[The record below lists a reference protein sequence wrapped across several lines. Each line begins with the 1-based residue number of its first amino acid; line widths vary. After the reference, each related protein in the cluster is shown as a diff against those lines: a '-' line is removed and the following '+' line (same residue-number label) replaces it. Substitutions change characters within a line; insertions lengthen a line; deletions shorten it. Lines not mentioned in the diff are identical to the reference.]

1 MKRDFD
7 NQDRARSPEEHFAE
21 QEQNGHMRNGIS
33 GDSTADQ
40 AYPRAADSQLMRLR
54 PADTRQS
61 ENSPRYRYTE
71 DEGGEGLDLRQV
83 LTLLRRRRKILLTT
97 FFTVVAA
104 GCLFT
109 WLSRPIYQ
117 ATSQILVNTSSSGS
131 GSGANVLTDLL
142 GDARARSLETQMA
155 VLQSGPVFQGALAR
169 LSPEHQKAVQEFF
182 DLKVSSLTTTDV
194 LVVSVSSYNPQT
206 AAALGNAI
214 GSQYIQ
220 QSKEQNQ
227 ERVRVATRFVS
238 EQRKTVGEN
247 LDKARRALREFKTQH
262 NIVQLG
268 PESTARVGELSQNQ
282 AELRAAQTELS
293 SNRAQL
299 TQLRAL
305 AATIPSSHVIPT
317 IRRRPTV
324 EALQQQITR
333 LEIELAAVRQEYAP
347 GSDEVQRIQGQLT
360 ALRRRLSNEAV
371 TEVVGST
378 RVIDPNRQ
386 AIMGKISD
394 AQAQIWAQ
402 EARIPALSKG
412 VAAIQSQLKTLPQ
425 REYELSKIN
434 SELATLE
441 KTFETLNEQFVTLR
455 INAEGQLASASIM
468 SPAAV
473 PTTPISPRVG
483 RNILMS
489 IALGLMLAIALATLT
504 DRLDD
509 RVHSEEDAENA
520 SRLPVLA
527 HIPFMADKEKQ
538 SLIGQSSGNS
548 ALLESYR
555 MLRTNIEFS
564 SVDEPVRTLVV
575 TSSQP
580 GEGKSTTSADLAI
593 VMALDGKK
601 VIIVD
606 CDLRRPSLHRL
617 FALPNRVGF
626 TSVVAGQSS
635 LEDAL
640 QETKIP
646 GLFVLTSGP
655 VPPNPPEVLNSKA
668 GRAVF
673 TQVAQQADFAVLD
686 TPPALVMA
694 DAQIVASIADA
705 AMLVISFKEAGKR
718 EIARTSELISQTGT
732 KVLGSV
738 LNKLTD
744 EVDGYYG
751 YYGYKN
757 RYYGRYLDNDG
768 NQTESLTE
776 GLKRADNNSANGTAI
791 AVADQQ
797 PGQTSEHTPPGGS
810 V

>member
-1 MKRDFD
+1 MKRDFE
-7 NQDRARSPEEHFAE
+7 NQDGARSPEEHFAE
-21 QEQNGHMRNGIS
+21 REQSGHMRNGMN
-33 GDSTADQ
+33 GDNTSNHVD
-40 AYPRAADSQLMRLR
+40 PRAADSQLMRLR
-54 PADTRQS
+54 PAEMRPGD
-61 ENSPRYRYTE
+61 NSFRYRYTE

-83 LTLLRRRRKILLTT
+83 LTLLRRRRKILLAT

-104 GCLFT
+104 GTLFT

-117 ATSQILVNTSSSGS
+117 ATTQILVNTSASG
-131 GSGANVLTDLL
+131 GSGADAFTDLL
-142 GDARARSLETQMA
+142 GDKRARSLDTQMA
-155 VLQSGPVFQGALAR
+155 VLKSGPVMQGALAR
-169 LSPEHQKAVQEFF
+169 LSPEHQKAAQEFF
-182 DLKVSSLTTTDV
+182 NVAVNPLTTTDV
-194 LVVSVSSYNPQT
+194 LVVDVSSYNPQT
-206 AAALGNAI
+206 AAAIGNAL
-214 GSQYIQ
+214 GAEYIQ
-220 QSKEQNQ
+220 KSKEQNQ
-227 ERVRVATRFVS
+227 ERVRVATKFVS
-238 EQRKTVGEN
+238 EQREMVDKD
-247 LDKARRALREFKTQH
+247 LDTTRRQLREFKQRH
-262 NIVQLG
+262 NIVNLG
-268 PESTARVGELSQNQ
+268 PESEARVGELGQNQ
-282 AELRAAQTELS
+282 AELRAAQTELL

-299 TQLRAL
+299 AQLRAL
-305 AATIPSSHVIPT
+305 AATMAPSHVIPT

-324 EALQQQITR
+324 EALQGQITN
-333 LEIELAAVRQEYAP
+333 LEIQRVAALEEYVP
-347 GSDEVQRIQGQLT
+347 ESDEVQRIEGQLT

-378 RVIDPNRQ
+378 RVIDPVRQ
-386 AIMGKISD
+386 GLMAKISE

-402 EARIPALSKG
+402 EARIPALTKG
-412 VAAIQSQLKTLPQ
+412 VEGMRAQMKTLPQ

-434 SELATLE
+434 SELATLQ
-441 KTFETLNEQFVTLR
+441 KTFETLNEQYVTLR

-473 PTTPISPRVG
+473 PTAPISPRVG

-509 RVHSEEDAENA
+509 RVHSEEDAESA

-527 HIPFMADKEKQ
+527 HIPFMQDKDKQ
-538 SLIGQSSGNS
+538 SLIGHSGNS

-564 SVDEPVRTLVV
+564 AVDEPVRSLVV

-601 VIIVD
+601 VILVD

-640 QETKIP
+640 QPTKIP

-673 TQVAQQADFAVLD
+673 AQVAQQADFAVLD

-757 RYYGRYLDNDG
+757 RYYGRYLDAADG

-776 GLKRADNNSANGTAI
+776 ALKRADDSSGNGTAI

-797 PGQTSEHTPPGGS
+797 PGPTSEQTPPNGS
-810 V
+810 A